1 MGEKAMK
8 FIEQSLPGVI
18 LIEPDVFEDNRGFFK
33 ETYHIAKYGDGGIE
47 HLFVQDNHSHSQ
59 KGTLRGLHYQLRHPQ
74 AKLVYVVAGEV
85 LDVAVD
91 IRPGSPT
98 FGQWTGTIL
107 SEKNRHQLF
116 IPEGFA
122 HGFCVLSETAD
133 VIYKCTD
140 LYTPGDDYGVIWSDP
155 AIDIVWPIENPMLSE
170 KDGRNPKLSEIPE
183 DLLPIYED
191 AADH

>member
-1 MGEKAMK
+1 MK